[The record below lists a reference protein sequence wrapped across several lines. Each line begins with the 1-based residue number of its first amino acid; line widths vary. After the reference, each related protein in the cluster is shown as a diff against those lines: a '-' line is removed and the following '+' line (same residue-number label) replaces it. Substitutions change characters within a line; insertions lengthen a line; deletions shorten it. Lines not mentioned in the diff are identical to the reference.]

1 MRLLVLWCAQAITQI
16 NRRTELGLFRRVS
29 KAALVAAL
37 FFLIA
42 CSPKLDWRTVQAPQE
57 RYTALFPGKPDKL
70 ERKITYQN
78 IELGQTLEAV
88 KIDDDIYS
96 VSTIQLPA
104 NQSNSLSKLLSQLQ
118 ANLIDRAKASGGDV
132 TVEDAF
138 YKTTDR
144 QRLPTKDYFLDLNV
158 DRKSQQVMR
167 VRWINRVALNGDIW
181 VYQIS
186 VLHMNA
192 GTENAKNFLSRE
204 DYENFFS
211 DFSPE

>member
-1 MRLLVLWCAQAITQI
+1 M
-16 NRRTELGLFRRVS
+16 FRGIF
-29 KAALVAAL
+29 KAATLLAA
-37 FFLIA
+37 FIFLIA

-70 ERKITYQN
+70 ERRIPYLDQ
-78 IELGQTLEAV
+78 ELLQTLEAV

-104 NQSNSLSKLLSQLQ
+104 NQSASLSKLLSQLQ
-118 ANLIDRAKASGGDV
+118 ANLIDRAKASGGVV
-132 TVEDAF
+132 TVEDTF
-138 YKTTDR
+138 YKIADR
-144 QRLPTKDYFLDLNV
+144 QRLPIKDYFLDLKSSG
-158 DRKSQQVMR
+158 KSQQLMR
-167 VRWINRVALNGDIW
+167 VRWINRAASNGDIW

-192 GTENAKNFLSRE
+192 GTENAKTLLSKE
-204 DYENFFS
+204 EYEYFFS

>member
-1 MRLLVLWCAQAITQI
+1 M
-16 NRRTELGLFRRVS
+16 FREIF
-29 KAALVAAL
+29 KAASLLAT
-37 FFLIA
+37 FIFLIA

-70 ERKITYQN
+70 ERRIPYLDQ
-78 IELGQTLEAV
+78 ELLQTLEAV

-104 NQSNSLSKLLSQLQ
+104 NQSASLSKLLSQLQ

-132 TVEDAF
+132 IVEDAF

-144 QRLPTKDYFLDLNV
+144 QRLPIKDYFLDLESNG
-158 DRKSQQVMR
+158 KSQQLMR

-192 GTENAKNFLSRE
+192 GTENVKTLLSKE
-204 DYENFFS
+204 EYENFFS

>member
-1 MRLLVLWCAQAITQI
+1 M
-16 NRRTELGLFRRVS
+16 FREIF
-29 KAALVAAL
+29 KAASLLATF

-42 CSPKLDWRTVQAPQE
+42 CSPKLDWRSVQAPQE

-70 ERKITYQN
+70 ERRIPYLDQ
-78 IELGQTLEAV
+78 ELLQTLEAV

-104 NQSNSLSKLLSQLQ
+104 NQSTTLNKLLSQLQ

-138 YKTTDR
+138 YKTADR
-144 QRLPTKDYFLDLNV
+144 QSLPIKDYFLDLKSNG
-158 DRKSQQVMR
+158 KSQQLMR

-192 GTENAKNFLSRE
+192 GTENVKTLLSKE
-204 DYENFFS
+204 EYENFFS

>member
-1 MRLLVLWCAQAITQI
+1 M
-16 NRRTELGLFRRVS
+16 FREIF
-29 KAALVAAL
+29 KAASLLATF

-70 ERKITYQN
+70 ERRIPYLDQ
-78 IELGQTLEAV
+78 ELLQTLEAV

-104 NQSNSLSKLLSQLQ
+104 NQSASLSKLLSQLQ
-118 ANLIDRAKASGGDV
+118 ANLIDRAKASGGVV
-132 TVEDAF
+132 TVEDTF
-138 YKTTDR
+138 YKIADR
-144 QRLPTKDYFLDLNV
+144 QRLPIKDYFLDLKSSG
-158 DRKSQQVMR
+158 KSQQLMR
-167 VRWINRVALNGDIW
+167 VRWINRAASNGDIW

-192 GTENAKNFLSRE
+192 GTENAKTLLSKE
-204 DYENFFS
+204 EYENFFS

>member
-1 MRLLVLWCAQAITQI
+1 MSKGI
-16 NRRTELGLFRRVS
+16 F
-29 KAALVAAL
+29 KAATLLAT
-37 FFLIA
+37 FIFLIA

-70 ERKITYQN
+70 ERRIPYLDQ
-78 IELGQTLEAV
+78 ELLQTLEAV

-104 NQSNSLSKLLSQLQ
+104 NQSASLSKLLSQLQ

-132 TVEDAF
+132 IVEDAF

-144 QRLPTKDYFLDLNV
+144 QRLPIKDYFLDLESNG
-158 DRKSQQVMR
+158 KSQQLMR

-192 GTENAKNFLSRE
+192 GTENVKTLLSKE
-204 DYENFFS
+204 EYENFFS